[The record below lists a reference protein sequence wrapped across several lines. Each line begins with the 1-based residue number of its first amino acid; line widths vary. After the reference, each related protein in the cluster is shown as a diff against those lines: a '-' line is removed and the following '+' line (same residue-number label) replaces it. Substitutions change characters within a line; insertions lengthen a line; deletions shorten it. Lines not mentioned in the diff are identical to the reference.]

1 MNKKKR
7 HVHPSDQPAKR
18 RSVKRTT
25 VVTTTSVEHMQ
36 PAWLALE
43 DSARKTIQYVPHPDD
58 CGAIFVNGAC
68 SCGMRAL
75 GEALDALD
83 VLRGVA

>member
-1 MNKKKR
+1 MKKR

-43 DSARKTIQYVPHPDD
+43 EAAREVVQYVRHSDD
-58 CGAIFVNGAC
+58 CGASYYNGVC
-68 SCGMRAL
+68 SCGLKAL
-75 GEALDALD
+75 GDALHGLD

>member
-1 MNKKKR
+1 VTKKTLKQIAN
-7 HVHPSDQPAKR
+7 PKR

-43 DSARKTIQYVPHPDD
+43 EAARKVVQYMPHSDD
-58 CGAIFVNGAC
+58 CGAHYYNGVC
-68 SCGMRAL
+68 SCGLEAL
-75 GEALDALD
+75 GVALLSLD